1 MFVNSVRQNVA
12 HLAIILSLTSVAITQ
27 AQPGRG
33 DRPPPDPQ
41 RFVEHGMSFDGDGD
55 GKLSREE
62 LQSFAEDFARGPM
75 GRGPERQPQQRDSQP
90 LADNVVKITEKDGFR
105 FFESNGVPDHQHGEF
120 PNRGNPN
127 TISAQRYQF
136 RVPHKPEIADKPID
150 AGGVL
155 FGIALNGI
163 PFDPGT
169 AELWRNDPEW
179 RYDALSGKI
188 NLGLDES
195 NAHVQPNGAYH
206 YHGLP
211 MGLISK
217 LSTVDQMTLVGYAA
231 DGFPIYNQFGH
242 ADAKDAKSPLTKLR
256 SSYQLKKG
264 QRPDGDEGPGG
275 DYDGTFNQDFE
286 YVDGSGDLDECN
298 GRFSVTPEFPE
309 GIYHYVITE
318 QFPFI
323 SRLFKGTPDDSFRRR
338 GPRGREPDLLA
349 PPNRNR
355 K

>member
-1 MFVNSVRQNVA
+1 MLV
-12 HLAIILSLTSVAITQ
+12 LISVAS
-27 AQPGRG
+27 AHGQPGQG
-33 DRPPPDPQ
+33 DRPPPPPDPK
-41 RFVEHGMSFDGDGD
+41 RFVEHAMSFDGDGD

-75 GRGPERQPQQRDSQP
+75 GRGPERPRGERDSTT
-90 LADNVVKITEKDGFR
+90 LAHNVVKITEKDGFR
-105 FFESNGVPDHQHGEF
+105 FFESNGMPDHKHGEF

-127 TISAQRYQF
+127 TISVQRYQF
-136 RVPHKPEIADKPID
+136 RVPLKPKMADKPID

-211 MGLISK
+211 LALILK
-217 LSTVDQMTLVGYAA
+217 LGKADQITLVGYAA
-231 DGFPIYNQFGH
+231 DGFPIYNQVGH
-242 ADAKDAKSPLTKLR
+242 ADAKDAQSPLAKLR

-275 DYDGTFNQDFE
+275 EYDGTFNQDFE
-286 YVDGSGDLDECN
+286 YVAGSGDLDECN
-298 GRFSVTPEFPE
+298 GRFSATPEFSD

-323 SRLFKGTPDDSFRRR
+323 SRRFKGTPDDSFRRR
-338 GPRGREPDLLA
+338 GPRGRGPDFLA
-349 PPNRNR
+349 PPNRDEISP
-355 K
+355 KQK